1 MSQGAEKTFAIAA
14 SKAGMDEKTARKYC
28 KEGKL
33 PSQLK
38 KERTWRTRKDPFD
51 EVWDDLKEMLIINP
65 GLQGKTLFNYLQRLY
80 PGRFQDGQIRTL
92 QHKIK
97 IWRALE
103 GPPKEVYFPQIHYPG
118 RLCQSDF
125 TSMNSLEITIQG
137 QPFPHMVYHFVLT
150 YSDWETGTICFS
162 ESLESLSEGFQN
174 ALWELGG
181 VPQDHQTDR
190 LSAAVHNNCDI
201 KEFTDRYKAL
211 LKHYRIKG
219 RKIQSGCPN
228 ENGDIEQRHYRFVT
242 AVDQSLLLR
251 GSRDFNSQN
260 EYAAFLNRIYAQL
273 NAGRQDRFKEEVKI
287 LGRLPAKRLDD
298 FKRMTVSVRS
308 SSTIRIQNNVYSVN
322 SRLINEKVRV
332 YLYANRLEVWYAQ
345 KLIENLP
352 RIRGDGKALIN
363 YRHIIDWLVRKPGAF
378 ENYLYKASLFPSH
391 LFRMAYDS
399 LVETRPHKASREY
412 LSILYLAAKE
422 SESGVEDALRY
433 MFEKEQVIIAKE
445 VEKLLKAGLK
455 ITRFRDVE
463 IQEVDLA
470 IYDQLIEEME
480 VSNV

>member
-1 MSQGAEKTFAIAA
+1 VRQVRSF
-14 SKAGMDEKTARKYC
+14 
-28 KEGKL
+28 
-33 PSQLK
+33 
-38 KERTWRTRKDPFD
+38 
-51 EVWDDLKEMLIINP
+51 
-65 GLQGKTLFNYLQRLY
+65 FNWL
-80 PGRFQDGQIRTL
+80 GS
-92 QHKIK
+92 
-97 IWRALE
+97 
-103 GPPKEVYFPQIHYPG
+103 FP
-118 RLCQSDF
+118 
-125 TSMNSLEITIQG
+125 
-137 QPFPHMVYHFVLT
+137 
-150 YSDWETGTICFS
+150 
-162 ESLESLSEGFQN
+162 
-174 ALWELGG
+174 
-181 VPQDHQTDR
+181 
-190 LSAAVHNNCDI
+190 
-201 KEFTDRYKAL
+201 
-211 LKHYRIKG
+211 
-219 RKIQSGCPN
+219 
-228 ENGDIEQRHYRFVT
+228 
-242 AVDQSLLLR
+242 SLLLR

-399 LVETRPHKASREY
+399 LVETLQEEPSREY